1 MEVTVAMAGA
11 SGAQPCAAHCRC
23 ASAIGSNGR
32 RRRSGTEARYPIP
45 AESTEGAVAP
55 GRRDP
60 GHTQS
65 GGYAVGVEVLISEG
79 ARDYIARH
87 GGTVFVRSHAHRCCT
102 GLLTLLDVRTSP
114 PTDAAN
120 FEPFDT
126 GGVGVRFYGASEG
139 RPNQLTIELRGL
151 LARRPVA
158 FWDGCAFKP

>member
-1 MEVTVAMAGA
+1 MGGPLAVRLGDRIERQAA
-11 SGAQPCAAHCRC
+11 SFGHGGTLSNPCGIDARC
-23 ASAIGSNGR
+23 
-32 RRRSGTEARYPIP
+32 
-45 AESTEGAVAP
+45 
-55 GRRDP
+55 RRDP
-60 GHTQS
+60 GHGDPGHTQ
-65 GGYAVGVEVLISEG
+65 GDGYAVGVEVLISEG
-79 ARDYIARH
+79 AREYIARH

-102 GLLTLLDVRTSP
+102 GSLTLLDVRTSP
-114 PTDAAN
+114 PSDAAD